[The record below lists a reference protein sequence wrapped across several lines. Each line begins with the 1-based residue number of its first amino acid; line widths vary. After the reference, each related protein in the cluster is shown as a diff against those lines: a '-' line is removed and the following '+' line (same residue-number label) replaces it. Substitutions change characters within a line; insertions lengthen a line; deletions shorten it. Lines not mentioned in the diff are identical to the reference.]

1 MEINEHI
8 TDIVKRSCAPRHR
21 CGPRR
26 RLRAE
31 RPSVPPPWSSVTAC
45 PASRATMAA
54 PSARRSQGARLRDSN
69 VPYSYGPRRPAGR
82 APETSR
88 PAWATQRTSQAG
100 CRLKRQPPSLSD
112 LHLTLPLCQP
122 SRCSWQAGGSLEPAA
137 QSSRKRRSK
146 EACGAQPRLSARAS
160 LRRNAAAG
168 ADAVLAALAAV
179 RRRRCHCNHGYRQR
193 APASHA

>member
-1 MEINEHI
+1 MYGFRVRYSVRYIAILTAVTYYRTNVV
-8 TDIVKRSCAPRHR
+8 IV
-21 CGPRR
+21 G
-26 RLRAE
+26 
-31 RPSVPPPWSSVTAC
+31 SS
-45 PASRATMAA
+45 
-54 PSARRSQGARLRDSN
+54 SN
-69 VPYSYGPRRPAGR
+69 VPYSYGPRRPARR

-168 ADAVLAALAAV
+168 ADAVLAALAAARLLMLCLV
-179 RRRRCHCNHGYRQR
+179 
-193 APASHA
+193 PLLDLLL